1 MKLYLDFKNKIKNIN
16 RELKMKQITFFF
28 MVILTVM
35 MISGKSFG
43 NSYSITSNT
52 NWSAINGG
60 KLPTSGDDVI
70 IQNGATVTVDINNA
84 ACSNLTIG
92 SKGNGTLV
100 FNDGSILSVS
110 GNLTLGDNNN
120 TGSFIMT
127 NGGTLMVK
135 GNFTVNNIGNW
146 TPGNGTIVYNGSSQT
161 VYSNKYNN
169 LTISGNDKLSIKSSV
184 TVNGIFS
191 IEGTASV
198 SGAPTYGNSA
208 TLQYNTSSPRT
219 VGSEWPSTFNKPVG
233 IIIANTGAITLNE
246 NKTLYGSAQLTI
258 NSGATLNCGNY
269 SLDLNGNF
277 INNGTLNSPTGTVI
291 FSGTSAQTIGGTSTT
306 TFYKLTI
313 NNSNGVSLGNSVVVT
328 NTLTLTSGILNTGN
342 NSITFS
348 GNAANPIETT
358 NNRIVGT
365 AVMASRSLGTASL
378 NFLNAYLH
386 SGSDVGTITI
396 TRVTGSAVT
405 IGSYS
410 GINSYWN
417 ITTTNTSATRDIDYS
432 WLSVYDNN
440 HAFSSNN
447 KAQIYKS
454 TDGGSIWVNV
464 GTPSDVSGSNP
475 RTITITNVLPSM
487 KWTVSSGDAPLP
499 VQLASLTSSITGR
512 NVSLKWSTSQEINN
526 SGFEIE
532 RKNNG
537 GDFVKVGFV
546 MGKGTVSTTTNYEFS
561 DRNLASGN
569 YSYRLKQIDNNGNFE
584 YFSLNGDVTI
594 GIPTKFDL
602 SQNYPNPFNPTT
614 KVNFDLP
621 KDGMVSLKV
630 YDMSGREVATM
641 VNGFRTAGF
650 YTIDFNAANLSSG
663 VYFYRIS
670 AGEFSAVKKMTLIK

>member
-1 MKLYLDFKNKIKNIN
+1 MRKSTISYLFLICLIFISYNSSQASTYY
-16 RELKMKQITFFF
+16 LTF
-28 MVILTVM
+28 
-35 MISGKSFG
+35 SGRS
-43 NSYSITSNT
+43 NAQTSSNWNT
-52 NWSAINGG
+52 NQDGTGTSATSFTN
-60 KLPTSGDDVI
+60 SGDIFIVP
-70 IQNGATVTVDINNA
+70 
-84 ACSNLTIG
+84 SNLTGII
-92 SKGNGTLV
+92 N
-100 FNDGSILSVS
+100 
-110 GNLTLGDNNN
+110 
-120 TGSFIMT
+120 
-127 NGGTLMVK
+127 
-135 GNFTVNNIGNW
+135 GNW
-146 TPGNGTIVYNGSSQT
+146 TIGSGVTLEIQGNLNIDKNSNSSFAIYG
-161 VYSNKYNN
+161 VIIFPSSEYA
-169 LTISGNDKLSIKSSV
+169 LSGPNTGNSKSSFILESGA
-184 TVNGIFS
+184 TLKTANPNGILGTNCS
-191 IEGTASV
+191 IEVDKFTV
-198 SGAPTYGNSA
+198 
-208 TLQYNTSSPRT
+208 TL
-219 VGSEWPSTFNKPVG
+219 
-233 IIIANTGAITLNE
+233 
-246 NKTLYGSAQLTI
+246 
-258 NSGATLNCGNY
+258 NSGATY
-269 SLDLNGNF
+269 EF
-277 INNGTLNSPTGTVI
+277 NGTI
-291 FSGTSAQTIGGTSTT
+291 AQTTLGLPAQISN
-306 TFYKLTI
+306 LVV
-313 NNSNGVSLGNSVVVT
+313 NNSNGITLSDSVT
-328 NTLTLTSGILNTGN
+328 ISGAITMTSGLVSTGTKK
-342 NSITFS
+342 IYFS
-348 GNAANPIETT
+348 SNASNPTETT

-365 AVMASRSLGTASL
+365 AVMASRSVGTASL

-386 SGSDVGTITI
+386 AGSDVGIVTI

-417 ITTTNTSATRDIDYS
+417 ITTTNTSATRSIDYS

-546 MGKGTVSTTTNYEFS
+546 MGKGTVSTTTNYEFT

-584 YFSLNGDVTI
+584 YFSLNGDVVI
-594 GIPTKFDL
+594 GIHTKFDL

-614 KVNFDLP
+614 KINFDLP
-621 KDGMVSLKV
+621 KDSKVSMKL
-630 YDMSGREVATM
+630 YDMLGREVLTLL
-641 VNGFRTAGF
+641 NEFRTAGY
-650 YTIDFNAANLSSG
+650 YTIDFNATSLSSG